1 MPTKNEKSKS
11 KNEITVVDTCVLT
24 DDYKKLAKEI
34 KSKLRKTAET
44 IIEIGDLLIEA
55 TDNLPKGVKEL
66 FYIEIGMSPRS
77 AQRYMQIAKNTIVQE
92 LRENKQLKGKTMTDL
107 LELTTNK
114 HKTTESKEKNNINT
128 KKVAKN
134 LYTKYRD
141 DSSKIQSIIY
151 ELQTLLKEAN
161 NH

>member
-1 MPTKNEKSKS
+1 MSINNEQSES
-11 KNEITVVDTCVLT
+11 KNEITVLDTCVLT

-44 IIEIGDLLIEA
+44 IIEIGDLLINA

-66 FYIEIGMSPRS
+66 FYKEIGMSSRS
-77 AQRYMQIAKNTIVQE
+77 AQRYMQIAKNTLVQE
-92 LRENKQLKGKTMTDL
+92 LRDNKQLKGKTMTDL
-107 LELTTNK
+107 LELATNK
-114 HKTTESKEKNNINT
+114 PKTTEYKANSNVDT

-141 DSSKIQSIIY
+141 DSSKIQSIIN

>member
-1 MPTKNEKSKS
+1 MSINNEQSES
-11 KNEITVVDTCVLT
+11 KNEITIIKSFVLT

-34 KSKLRKTAET
+34 KGKLRKTAET
-44 IIEIGDLLIEA
+44 IIEIGDLLIKA
-55 TDNLPKGVKEL
+55 TDNLPKGDKEL
-66 FYIEIGMSPRS
+66 FYKEIGMSSRS
-77 AQRYMQIAKNTIVQE
+77 AQRYMQIAKNTLVQE
-92 LRENKQLKGKTMTDL
+92 LRDNKQLKGKTITDL
-107 LELTTNK
+107 IKLATNK
-114 HKTTESKEKNNINT
+114 PKATKSKESNNIDT

-141 DSSKIQSIIY
+141 DSSKIQSIIN